1 MVNFTNRSNE
11 TSTMEEDPP
20 FGYFSLFTTLLFLT
34 PATVINILLL
44 VSIVTEKTIPGV
56 IRLVLANIVLACEVV
71 IVGLAMIFLSA
82 VILSGLVHLPPS
94 DTACRLI
101 YIVIV
106 SGGAARLLYMATFA
120 TTVYILVCRST
131 SKLKIIPTVVATVII
146 WTSATVPN
154 LTLLSPTFLEIT
166 FHDDD
171 DCAAHGVGPATYV
184 YTFTYVVVY
193 GLCSFAVSIVLPVY
207 TVCYVKKNTISGDM
221 KMTKGMIKFAIF
233 LLIGNAMNFLGV
245 SIPCLFATFTP
256 SGGEYYTL
264 EKAVNYTEGLCL
276 LISLVPTPIFI
287 LVFFQPV
294 RCRFKQLI
302 KVLLCQLDRN
312 KDNLKIKLNV
322 SGNAPLTPST
332 GSVTL

>member
-1 MVNFTNRSNE
+1 MVNFTNRTNE

-34 PATVINILLL
+34 PATVVNILLL
-44 VSIVTEKTIPGV
+44 VSIFTEKTIPSV

-94 DTACRLI
+94 DTACRII

-131 SKLKIIPTVVATVII
+131 SKLKIIPTVIAMLII
-146 WTSATVPN
+146 WIGATVPN
-154 LTLLSPTFLEIT
+154 LALLSPSFLEIT

-171 DCAAHGVGPATYV
+171 DCAAHGTGPATYV
-184 YTFTYVVVY
+184 YTFIYIIVY

-207 TVCYVKKNTISGDM
+207 TVNYVKKNTISGDT

-245 SIPCLFATFTP
+245 SLPCLFATFTP
-256 SGGEYYTL
+256 SGEEYYIL

-276 LISLVPTPIFI
+276 LISLIPTPIFI

-302 KVLLCQLDRN
+302 KAPLCHLDRH
-312 KDNLKIKLNV
+312 KDKAKLSI
-322 SGNAPLTPST
+322 SGNTPLTPST
-332 GSVTL
+332 GSVTV